1 MGIAYEAVRAARYA
15 NRNQGGNQRSTGTV
29 ATRQEAE
36 PKVKAA
42 RITPSRLERH
52 ENRDLPEVNAADLLD
67 LTFKVLTYWARWQS
81 SQHADIAAL
90 WTASTWFADANDRL
104 LFPSHPRLFMIGDM
118 GSGKTRAMKLVRG
131 MSRNPTGI
139 VKAPVTAPG
148 LRDALDSG
156 HTVFL
161 DEIDRQVGRGM
172 GHLDVQSL
180 ISAYEADTGSLNGR
194 GGVNEQDIFG
204 PMMLAAKPRIMTGTG
219 GYIDDLFERSF
230 ILTPRAHRNPNDPIP
245 ELDEK
250 FEYIIARLGQ
260 AYKAWGAAV
269 RWSEYAQ
276 DHEKIWP
283 IHDVPQALT
292 ARQREISLPLLAV
305 ADRAV
310 DPNLVQSHGQDLRW
324 ALRGRNAVK
333 KILLGHADNGNV
345 ILADVRRTLRGMG
358 VR

>member
-1 MGIAYEAVRAARYA
+1 MGLVYEAVRTAQYA
-15 NRNQGGNQRSTGTV
+15 NRNQRHNTAV
-29 ATRQEAE
+29 ATRKEPE
-36 PKVKAA
+36 PKAKVA
-42 RITPSRLERH
+42 RITPAQLERH
-52 ENRDLPEVNAADLLD
+52 ERRNLPEVNAAELLD
-67 LTFKVLTYWARWQS
+67 LTHRVLTYWARWQS
-81 SQHADIAAL
+81 SQHADIATM
-90 WTASTWFADANDRL
+90 WTASTWFADANDHL
-104 LFPSHPRLFMIGDM
+104 LFSAHPRLFMIGDM
-118 GSGKTRAMKLVRG
+118 GSGKTRDMKLVRS

-204 PMMLAAKPRIMTGTG
+204 PMMLAAKPRIMTSTG

-230 ILTPRAHRNPNDPIP
+230 ILTPRAHRNPDDPIP
-245 ELDEK
+245 DLDEK
-250 FEYIIARLGQ
+250 FSYITERLSH
-260 AYKAWGAAV
+260 AYQAWGEAV

-276 DHEKIWP
+276 GHEKIWP
-283 IHDVPQALT
+283 VHDIPAKLT
-292 ARQREISLPLLAV
+292 GRQREISMPLLSV

-310 DPNLVQSHGQDLRW
+310 DPNLVENQGQDLRW
-324 ALRGRNAVK
+324 ALRGREAVQK
-333 KILLGHADNGNV
+333 VLLGHASNGNS
-345 ILADVRRTLRGMG
+345 ILADVRKTLRGMG
-358 VR
+358 VK